1 MPTKRKLLIALCLL
15 FSANLLAQQYPFQNP
30 GLSSEERAKDL
41 ISRLTLTE
49 KAKLMCDESDSIS
62 RLGIKKFNWWSEGLH
77 GIRYGSNV
85 SVFPQ
90 SIGMAASFDDNL
102 VFDVFNAVSDEF
114 RAKYNEARRAGQE
127 NSKFVS
133 LSVWTP
139 NINIF
144 RDPRWGRGQETY
156 GEDPYL
162 TTRIGISVVN
172 GLQGPSD
179 SRYKKLLA
187 CAKHFAV
194 HSGPEWSRHTLNIN
208 NVNQRDLWETYLPA
222 FKSLVQDAN
231 VREVMCA
238 YQRLDDEPCCGSNR
252 LLQTILRDDWGFKY
266 LVVSDCGA
274 IADFYSSHKVSSDD
288 IHASAKSVL
297 AGTDVEC
304 GFGYA
309 FGKLPQAVDRGLIS
323 ETEINKHLMRV
334 LAARFDLGE
343 MDNDSLV
350 SWSKIP
356 MSVVNSKEHQQMAH
370 KMAQESMT
378 LLQNKNNILPLSN
391 TIRKIAVLGP
401 NADDKPMMWGNYNGF
416 PSKTTTVLEGIKS
429 KISPDKIFYDKGC
442 DLIEDMITQTLFA
455 NCSADGKAG
464 IKATYWNNKDF
475 KGDAVAQEQI
485 INPIQ
490 LSTAGQNQFSKGV
503 NLKNFSGKYETVYR
517 ANETEDIILRLEYG
531 GKCDVI
537 INNDVL
543 LSKEIW
549 QTTPIRLPLKVQ
561 KGNEYKI
568 EVKYSAIYDWID
580 ASLKLNIGREIS
592 VNYDELINKLKGID
606 EVIFVG
612 GISPKLEGEE
622 MPIEFHGFKGGDRT
636 EIELPAAQRNLLV
649 ALKKAGK
656 KIIFVNCSGSAI
668 ALVPEAENCDAI
680 LQAWYGGQSG
690 GQAVADVL
698 FGDYNPSG
706 KLPITFYKNLNQL
719 GNFED
724 YSMKGRTYRYMN
736 DALFPFGY
744 GLSYTTFKIGEARF
758 SKTTIT
764 AAESIQLTLP
774 VSNIGNRNGAEVVQ
788 VYVRK
793 VNDIDGPIKTL
804 RGFKR
809 IEIGAGKSQNISI
822 TLNPSSFEF
831 FNWNQQKMV
840 VTPGEYEV
848 FYGSSSDVKDLKT
861 NKITIQ

>member
-1 MPTKRKLLIALCLL
+1 MKRSFFFAIILFLVPTIW
-15 FSANLLAQQYPFQNP
+15 AQQYPFQNP
-30 GLSSEERAKDL
+30 KLSSEERAKDL
-41 ISRLTLTE
+41 ISRLTLKE
-49 KAKLMCDESDSIS
+49 KSALMCDESEVIP

-90 SIGMAASFDDNL
+90 SIGMAASFDDKLVYN
-102 VFDVFNAVSDEF
+102 VFDAVSDEF
-114 RAKYNEARRAGQE
+114 RAKYNETRRNGKE

-162 TTRIGISVVN
+162 TTRIGLSVVN

-194 HSGPEWSRHTLNIN
+194 HSGPEWSRHTLNLN
-208 NVNQRDLWETYLPA
+208 NVNPRDLWETYLPA
-222 FKSLVQDAN
+222 FKSLVQQGD

-252 LLQTILRDDWGFKY
+252 LLQKILRDDWGFKY

-274 IADFYSSHKVSSDD
+274 ISDFYTTHKVSSDAT
-288 IHASAKSVL
+288 HAAAKAVL

-304 GFGYA
+304 GWGYA
-309 FGKLPQAVDRGLIS
+309 FDKLPQAIEKGLVS
-323 ETEINKHLMRV
+323 EDEINKHLQRDLV
-334 LAARFDLGE
+334 GRFDLGE

-356 MSVVNSKEHQQMAH
+356 MSVVDSKEHQALAL

-378 LLQNKNNILPLSN
+378 LLQNKNNILPLSKSVK
-391 TIRKIAVLGP
+391 KIAVIGP
-401 NADDKPMMWGNYNGF
+401 NADDEPMLLGNYNGF
-416 PSKTTTVLEGIKS
+416 PSSITTILEGVKT
-429 KISPDKIFYDKGC
+429 KLPANKVFYDKGC
-442 DLIEDMITQTLFA
+442 DLIEDMITQSLFE
-455 NCSADGKAG
+455 NCSFDGKVG
-464 IKATYWNNKDF
+464 MKATYWNNKEF
-475 KGDAVAQEQI
+475 KGDAVAREQI
-485 INPIQ
+485 VNPIQ
-490 LSTAGQNQFSKGV
+490 LTTAGQNQFSRGV
-503 NLKNFSGKYETVYR
+503 NLKDFSGKYETVYR
-517 ANETEDIILRLEYG
+517 ANESEEIVLRLEFG
-531 GKCDVI
+531 GKCAVI
-537 INNDVL
+537 VNNDTL
-543 LSKEIW
+543 FSKELW
-549 QTTPIRLPLKVQ
+549 QLAPIRLPFKVE
-561 KGNEYKI
+561 KGKDYKI
-568 EVKYSAIYDWID
+568 EVKYVAIYDGMD
-580 ASLKLNIGREIS
+580 ASLKLNIGREIP
-592 VNYDELINKLKGID
+592 VNYDELINKLKGIN

-636 EIELPAAQRNLLV
+636 NIELPESQRKCLQ

-656 KIIFVNCSGSAI
+656 KIVFVNCSGSAI
-668 ALVPEAENCDAI
+668 ALTPETESCEAI

-706 KLPITFYKNLNQL
+706 KLPITFYKNSNQL
-719 GNFED
+719 GDFED
-724 YSMKGRTYRYMN
+724 YSMKGRTYRFMN

-758 SKTTIT
+758 SKTSI
-764 AAESIQLTLP
+764 AANETIQLTVP
-774 VSNIGNRNGAEVVQ
+774 VKNVGKRDGVEVVQ

-793 VNDIDGPIKTL
+793 VNDIDGPLKTL
-804 RGFKR
+804 KGFKR
-809 IEIGAGKSQNISI
+809 VEIPAGKTQQVAID
-822 TLNPSSFEF
+822 LNPSSFEF
-831 FNWNQQKMV
+831 FDWSQRKMM

-848 FYGSSSDVKDLKT
+848 YYGNSSDSKDLKAT
-861 NKITIQ
+861 KITIR